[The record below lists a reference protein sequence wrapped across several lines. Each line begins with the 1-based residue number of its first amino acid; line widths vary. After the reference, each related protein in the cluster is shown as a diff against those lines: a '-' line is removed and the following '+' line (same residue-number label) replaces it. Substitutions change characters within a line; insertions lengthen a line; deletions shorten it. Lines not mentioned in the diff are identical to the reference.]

1 MAEASDQTCETPL
14 DRQAQ
19 AHRTILAVT
28 CYTEAMS
35 TTTFHFETFTAFSPF
50 SDLGPYR
57 AADYWELPEG
67 EPVELMK
74 GRFIVSPS
82 PNILHQVVVSLL
94 LELLRA
100 ASRKTGSIAVC
111 APMDVILSDDTILQP
126 DLLYVS
132 KRRRGI
138 VKQRI
143 NGAPDLV
150 VEIISG
156 SARRD
161 RIEKLDL
168 YARYGVAEY
177 WIVEPDAQVIQFLIN
192 ENGRFVVQSPASN
205 RYQSSR
211 LPEVEIQIP
220 DFWREVDQQMSND

>member
-1 MAEASDQTCETPL
+1 
-14 DRQAQ
+14 
-19 AHRTILAVT
+19 
-28 CYTEAMS
+28 MS
-35 TTTFHFETFTAFSPF
+35 TTTFQFETFTAFSPF

-82 PNILHQVVVSLL
+82 PNILHQVIVSSLL
-94 LELLRA
+94 EMLRA
-100 ASRKTGSIAVC
+100 ASRKTGAIALC

-132 KRRRGI
+132 KARRGI
-138 VKQRI
+138 VQQRI
-143 NGAPDLV
+143 DGAPDLV

-168 YARYGVAEY
+168 YARYGVGEY
-177 WIVEPDAQVIQFLIN
+177 WIVESEAQVIQFLIN
-192 ENGRFVVQSPASN
+192 ENGQFIVQTSTN
-205 RYQSSR
+205 DRYQSSR
-211 LPEVEIQIP
+211 LPEVEI
-220 DFWREVDQQMSND
+220 DVAALWRDVDNQMTND